1 MDKRSDYEQAYIE
14 KYYGMT
20 LLQAHL
26 ILIFR
31 WLIAS
36 GPSKDFWLMSAR
48 IVTGKQKKNYIPS
61 YKESR
66 RRKAYKKPKRR

>member
-1 MDKRSDYEQAYIE
+1 MARSDYEQAFIE
-14 KYYGMT
+14 KHYNMS

-26 ILIFR
+26 ILIFQ

-36 GPSKDFWLMSAR
+36 GPSKAIWLHSAR
-48 IVTGKQKKNYIPS
+48 IVTGKKERPYTRS

>member
-1 MDKRSDYEQAYIE
+1 MGKRSDYEQAYIE
-14 KYYGMT
+14 KHYGMT

-26 ILIFR
+26 ILLFK
-31 WLIAS
+31 WLVPS
-36 GPSKDFWLMSAR
+36 GATKVIWLRSAR
-48 IVTGKQKKNYIPS
+48 IVTGKEERPYTRS